1 MTFFNGD
8 YFVRYFSTLHG
19 NPCKYE
25 KTTCL
30 EWPKSFRWDNDNK
43 QCAGTESTHVFYTGE
58 SDGADENIDLFT
70 NVTVEDSFST
80 LPAEIAHLDTIGF
93 DEPLVLDE
101 SVHML

>member
-1 MTFFNGD
+1 MIFFNGD
-8 YFVRYFSTLHG
+8 YFVRYFSILHG
-19 NPCKYE
+19 NRCKYE
-25 KTTCL
+25 KTTYI
-30 EWPKSFRWDNDNK
+30 EWRKDFRWDTGKK
-43 QCAGTESTHVFYTGE
+43 QCAGTESTDVFYTGE

-101 SVHML
+101 SVDM